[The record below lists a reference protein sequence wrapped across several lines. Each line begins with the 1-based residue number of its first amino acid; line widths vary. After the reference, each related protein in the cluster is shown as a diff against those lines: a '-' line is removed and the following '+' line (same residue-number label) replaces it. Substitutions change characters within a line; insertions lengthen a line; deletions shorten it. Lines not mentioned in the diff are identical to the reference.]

1 MLEVSHFTWYAKAG
15 ALKVKA
21 PRVEQIQFQ
30 VHFLWAFSFS
40 AGRPRNLCIILGG
53 FGIAYY
59 SLEGPSKRGTLGR
72 NDLERFP

>member
-1 MLEVSHFTWYAKAG
+1 MSHFTWYAKAG

-40 AGRPRNLCIILGG
+40 AARPWESL
-53 FGIAYY
+53 YY
-59 SLEGPSKRGTLGR
+59 SRGVLALLIILEGPSKRGTLGR
-72 NDLERFP
+72 NDLERFPTRS